1 MYSLISYPK
10 LSALK
15 CPHLRYVK
23 RILGSFDWLTLSPAS
38 PPSYTSKIRSCCTSA
53 TYHTSTYEEE
63 RPWSMWVRHSATTA
77 PQKPCSTLQ
86 EQTNSCRGTHESCSS
101 PIDEQELGERQKKE
115 RGPWQEKEGRKE
127 GERSNVKKGKSTHRS
142 HVSPTVPLQQPWLQ
156 QCLFLLPWAPV
167 HPAIRPSLEE
177 STG

>member
-127 GERSNVKKGKSTHRS
+127 SEVMWRRAGAHTGVMCLLL
-142 HVSPTVPLQQPWLQ
+142 SPYSSPGCSSAYFCCPELQCIQ
-156 QCLFLLPWAPV
+156 Q
-167 HPAIRPSLEE
+167 
-177 STG
+177 